1 MLKTRVY
8 ELARELGVESKALLA
23 QMKELN
29 IVVVSHQSTL
39 DKKQVTQIEEFYR
52 QKRAEPPPQ
61 PAKPKVLIRRRKKP
75 EQVAS
80 KPIEPPT
87 GPPAEEP
94 PPVDEQKPPAE
105 EPPVKEQPPE
115 PVVVTKPSPVVS
127 TADLPKVAESKQ
139 QAEQTD
145 KADKKTATKEST
157 QPPRDYGKVNKGAVT
172 RGTSKVKRSATIK
185 TRDFLRSMD
194 DEDTFNVDEYLAN
207 RGVKNVYT
215 PKSSRKREVQ
225 RKKNLRKTQI
235 TTSKQSLR
243 IVKMGKHITVS
254 SLARQLRVKNRE
266 IIKKLKVDDVDIDN
280 DSLIDFDSAS
290 LVASEYDFE
299 VQSQVRTLDDIIDN
313 PVARDIRERPP
324 VITVMGHVDHGK
336 TSILDTIRK
345 TNVADGEAGGITQ
358 HIGAYTVD
366 INKKS
371 LTFLDTPGHEAFTA
385 MRVRGAQLTDIVI
398 LVVAADDGVMPQTI
412 ESISH
417 ARNAEVPVIVALNK
431 IDKPDKNLDRIFSE
445 LAERGV
451 QVEKWG
457 GDVQCVEV
465 SAKENIGIGSLLEA
479 VLLQA
484 EMMELRAP
492 HDLAPNGVVIEAH
505 LDKQRGA
512 VATVLVQR
520 GVLKRGDFIVTPSGY
535 AKVRAMTDHR
545 GRTLDKAEIS
555 TPVQVLGFSQV
566 PNVGD
571 RFDAT
576 RKEKTAKEIIDWHSL
591 NRVAER
597 SEDRDEQTLDSLL
610 QQVTAGESPTL
621 AIIIK
626 ADTQGSAEAIASS
639 LSAIDSS
646 KVNCKVVH
654 QGVGGI
660 IESDVV
666 LATASNAIVIGFNVR
681 AHRNIEELARQKTVT
696 IKYFSV
702 IYEILDN
709 VRAIM
714 AGLLPTETKEVIIG
728 HAEVRNPINVPKIGM
743 IAGSAVTSGKI
754 TRDSY
759 LRLLRDSVVIH
770 SGRIGSLRRFKEDV
784 KEVSSG
790 YECGIGID
798 SYQDIKE
805 GDIIEAYLKEESAT
819 SL

>member
-1 MLKTRVY
+1 MSKTRVY
-8 ELARELGVESKALLA
+8 ELARELGIESRVLLA
-23 QMKELN
+23 QIKKELD
-29 IVVVSHQSTL
+29 IVVASHQSTL

-52 QKRAEPPPQ
+52 RKRTELPTQPQ
-61 PAKPKVLIRRRKKP
+61 PTKPKVLIRRRKKP
-75 EQVAS
+75 EQVAIE
-80 KPIEPPT
+80 PIASPPEPPT
-87 GPPAEEP
+87 PPTVDDQPPVKEPPPSEPPVVEP
-94 PPVDEQKPPAE
+94 PPVIARVDSPEVATNEQQ
-105 EPPVKEQPPE
+105 VEQPDKVE
-115 PVVVTKPSPVVS
+115 KKVV
-127 TADLPKVAESKQ
+127 A
-139 QAEQTD
+139 
-145 KADKKTATKEST
+145 KESAEPA
-157 QPPRDYGKVNKGAVT
+157 QDYGKVKGTAAVK
-172 RGTSKVKRSATIK
+172 GTSKVKRSATIK
-185 TRDFLRSMD
+185 TRDFLKSMD
-194 DEDTFNVDEYLAN
+194 DEESFNVDEYLAN
-207 RGVKNVYT
+207 RGLKNVYT
-215 PKSSRKREVQ
+215 PKSSKKRELP
-225 RKKNLRKTQI
+225 RKKSFRKTQI
-235 TTSKQSLR
+235 TTSKASLR
-243 IVKMGKHITVS
+243 TVKMGESITVVN
-254 SLARQLRVKNRE
+254 LARQLRVKTSE
-266 IIKKLKVDDVDIDN
+266 IIKKLTTDDLEIDN

-290 LVASEYDFE
+290 LVASDYNFE

-313 PVARDIRERPP
+313 PVAGDVRERPP

-366 INKKS
+366 INNKS

-417 ARNAEVPVIVALNK
+417 ARNANVPVIVALNK

-492 HDLAPNGVVIEAH
+492 HDLAPNGVIIEAH

-520 GVLKRGDFIVTPSGY
+520 GVLQRGDFVVTPSGY

-545 GRTLDKAEIS
+545 GQMLDKANVS

-576 RKEKTAKEIIDWHSL
+576 RKEKTAKEIIDWYSL
-591 NRVAER
+591 NRVVAQPEER
-597 SEDRDEQTLDSLL
+597 EEQTLDSLL
-610 QQVTAGESPTL
+610 QQVTVGESPTL
-621 AIIIK
+621 SVIIR
-626 ADTQGSAEAIASS
+626 ADTQGSAEAIASA

-646 KVNCKVVH
+646 KVKCKVVH

-660 IESDVV
+660 IESDVS
-666 LATASNAIVIGFNVR
+666 LATASKAMVIGFNVR
-681 AHRNIEELARQKTVT
+681 AHRNIEDLARQKTVT
-696 IKYFSV
+696 FKYFSV
-702 IYEILDN
+702 IYEVLDN

-714 AGLLPTETKEVIIG
+714 AGLLPPEIKEVIIG
-728 HAEVRNPINVPKIGM
+728 HAEVRNPINVPKVGM

-759 LRLLRDSVVIH
+759 LRLLRDSVVVH
-770 SGRIGSLRRFKEDV
+770 SGRISSLRRFKEDV
-784 KEVSSG
+784 KEVSIG

-798 SYQDIKE
+798 GYQDIKE
-805 GDIIEAYLKEESAT
+805 GDVIEAYLKEESAT

>member
-1 MLKTRVY
+1 MSKTRVY
-8 ELARELGVESKALLA
+8 ELARELGIESRVLLA

-39 DKKQVTQIEEFYR
+39 DKKQVLKIEEFYR
-52 QKRAEPPPQ
+52 RKRADPSLQ

-75 EQVAS
+75 EQVTAE
-80 KPIEPPT
+80 PIKPPT
-87 GPPAEEP
+87 
-94 PPVDEQKPPAE
+94 
-105 EPPVKEQPPE
+105 EQPTSPTITADEPSTKEPLPE
-115 PVVVTKPSPVVS
+115 PIVAKEPSAVVS
-127 TADLPKVAESKQ
+127 TTVDPPKVAESKQ
-139 QAEQTD
+139 KVESTD
-145 KADKKTATKEST
+145 KVDKKVVAKEST
-157 QPPRDYGKVNKGAVT
+157 EPPRDYGKVNKGVAT
-172 RGTSKVKRSATIK
+172 KGTSKVKRSATIK
-185 TRDFLRSMD
+185 TRDFLKSMD
-194 DEDTFNVDEYLAN
+194 DEETFNVDEYLAN

-215 PKSSRKREVQ
+215 PRSSKKRDVQ

-243 IVKMGKHITVS
+243 MVKMGKNITVS
-254 SLARQLRVKNRE
+254 NLARQLRVKNRE
-266 IIKKLKVDDVDIDN
+266 IIKKLKTDDDIEFN
-280 DSLIDFDSAS
+280 NESLVDFDSAS
-290 LVASEYDFE
+290 LIANEYDFE
-299 VQSQVRTLDDIIDN
+299 VQSQVRTLDDIVDN

-366 INKKS
+366 INDKS

-417 ARNAEVPVIVALNK
+417 ARNAEVPIIVALNK

-492 HDLAPNGVVIEAH
+492 HDLAPNGIIIEAH

-512 VATVLVQR
+512 VATILVQQ
-520 GVLKRGDFIVTPSGY
+520 GVLKRGDFVVTPSGY

-545 GRTLDKAEIS
+545 GQMLDRAGIS

-576 RKEKTAKEIIDWHSL
+576 RKEKKAKEIIDWHRL
-591 NRVAER
+591 NRAVVQ
-597 SEDRDEQTLDSLL
+597 SEERDEQTLDSLL

-621 AIIIK
+621 SIIIK
-626 ADTQGSAEAIASS
+626 ADTQGSAEAIASA
-639 LSAIDSS
+639 LSAIDST
-646 KVNCKVVH
+646 KVNCKVIH
-654 QGVGGI
+654 QGVGGV

-681 AHRNIEELARQKTVT
+681 AHRNIEDLARQKSVT
-696 IKYFSV
+696 IRYFSV
-702 IYEILDN
+702 IYEVLDN

-714 AGLLPTETKEVIIG
+714 AGLLPPETKEVIIG
-728 HAEVRNPINVPKIGM
+728 HAEVRNPINVPKVGM
-743 IAGSAVTSGKI
+743 IAGSAVTSGKV

-770 SGRIGSLRRFKEDV
+770 SGRISSLRRFKEDV
-784 KEVSSG
+784 KEVSNG

-805 GDIIEAYLKEESAT
+805 GDVIEAYLKEESTT